1 MTVILPQFHHCN
13 CEMCEWPNFGT
24 LFKFPCIVRIYA
36 WFFMHCRNHYS
47 DSHANHV
54 IIIFSAVG
62 PSRYF
67 LIFPTEYRLK
77 LILLHNLA
85 MCASRQHVES
95 NITPKFLGG
104 SSLGEI
110 DWSPTLIDISDIL
123 LSSSRVVMI
132 RSSVLSSFNFKKL
145 SFIQIRMSATQASIR
160 DIASHLDITSDGLNA
175 I

>member
-1 MTVILPQFHHCN
+1 MLCFTLCIYNAYCKGRIVIADSALMTLYIAILSLTMMMMTC
-13 CEMCEWPNFGT
+13 T
-24 LFKFPCIVRIYA
+24 LSIKK
-36 WFFMHCRNHYS
+36 
-47 DSHANHV
+47 
-54 IIIFSAVG
+54 III
-62 PSRYF
+62 
-67 LIFPTEYRLK
+67 
-77 LILLHNLA
+77 NLA
-85 MCASRQHVES
+85 TCASRQHVES

-145 SFIQIRMSATQASIR
+145 SFIHIRMSATQASIR
-160 DIASHLDITSDGLNA
+160 DIASHLDVTSDGLNA